1 MPTPLK
7 VLFLEDQPTDAILL
21 LHELRQ
27 FGYVVDWIRV
37 DNEAAYTSNLSPAF
51 DVILADFSLP
61 QFNAIKALKLLR
73 ERKLDIPFIVVTGS
87 LSEEAAAECI
97 KQGADDYLLKDRL
110 VRLGQAV
117 AAAIEAKRLRDEAR
131 HAEIALHESEFR
143 FRRMAENAPD
153 IIFRY
158 RFFPTPSCEY
168 VSPSATLITGYAP
181 EEFYADASL

>member
-1 MPTPLK
+1 MPSPLR
-7 VLFLEDQPTDAILL
+7 VLFLEDQPADATLL

-27 FGYVVDWIRV
+27 YGYVPEWTRV
-37 DNEAAYTSNLSPAF
+37 DNEAAYLANLKIEL

-73 ERKLDIPFIVVTGS
+73 ERQLDIPFIVVTGS

-131 HAEIALHESEFR
+131 QAEVALRESEFR

-158 RFFPTPSCEY
+158 RFGPTPMCEY
-168 VSPSATLITGYAP
+168 VSPSAT
-181 EEFYADASL
+181 